1 MTCAPTCTCADIESA
16 TADTPTNDFAELA
29 QLTRRRGETYGLL
42 SRLYRVEAS
51 EALLAELR
59 GMRFPASTG
68 SDAMDRG
75 QRLISGY
82 LGRPADGMALEL
94 AVDYTRTF
102 IGAGVDG
109 HAAAYPFESVY
120 TSKDR
125 LLRQDARDEVL
136 ALYRS
141 EGLNKSGAWKDEEDH
156 VALELEFEA
165 VLCDRAA
172 EALEAGNEDRAVE
185 LFKTQ
190 RGFLAGHLL
199 NWVPGLTADMR
210 HFAKTDLYRG
220 LADLTDGFLAI
231 DQAFLDELLGE
242 EDETP
247 AGENPAEQASA

>member
-156 VALELEFEA
+156 VALELEFAQTLAARTAQALREGDEA
-165 VLCDRAA
+165 AA
-172 EALEAGNEDRAVE
+172 EE
-185 LFKTQ
+185 L
-190 RGFLAGHLL
+190 LARQAAFMDAHLL
-199 NWVPGLTADMR
+199 NWVPRFADAMARTAR
-210 HFAKTDLYRG
+210 TDFYRG
-220 LADLTDGFLAI
+220 LARFLAGWLQE
-231 DQAFLDELLGE
+231 DRATLAELGAQGE
-242 EDETP
+242 CR
-247 AGENPAEQASA
+247 A

>member
-1 MTCAPTCTCADIESA
+1 MSCTCVCA
-16 TADTPTNDFAELA
+16 TEAKTDASVSEVAPELTELA
-29 QLTRRRGETYGLL
+29 QLARRRGETYGLL
-42 SRLYRVEAS
+42 SRLYRVEAD

-59 GMRFPASTG
+59 AMRFPAATG

-75 QRLISGY
+75 HRLISAY

-141 EGLNKSGAWKDEEDH
+141 EGLNKSGSWKDEEDH
-156 VALELEFEA
+156 VAVELEFEA

-172 EALEAGNEDRAVE
+172 EALGTGDEDRAVE

-190 RGFLAGHLL
+190 RGFLEGHLL
-199 NWVPGLTADMR
+199 NWVPALTADMR
-210 HFAKTDLYRG
+210 RFAKTDLYCG
-220 LADLTDGFLAI
+220 LAELTDGFLAT
-231 DQAFLDELLGE
+231 DRAFLSELLGDEGAPVRE
-242 EDETP
+242 EP
-247 AGENPAEQASA
+247 AQA

>member
-1 MTCAPTCTCADIESA
+1 MGP
-16 TADTPTNDFAELA
+16 
-29 QLTRRRGETYGLL
+29 TRRRGETYGLL

-220 LADLTDGFLAI
+220 LADLTDGFLAT

-247 AGENPAEQASA
+247 TGENPAEQASA

>member
-1 MTCAPTCTCADIESA
+1 MSCTCVCA
-16 TADTPTNDFAELA
+16 TEAKTDASVSEVAPELTELA
-29 QLTRRRGETYGLL
+29 QLARRRGETYGLL
-42 SRLYRVEAS
+42 SRLYRVEAD

-59 GMRFPASTG
+59 AMRFPAATG

-75 QRLISGY
+75 HRLITAY

-109 HAAAYPFESVY
+109 RAAAYPFESVY

-141 EGLNKSGAWKDEEDH
+141 EGLNKSGSWKDEEDH
-156 VALELEFEA
+156 VAVELEFEA

-172 EALEAGNEDRAVE
+172 EALGTGDEDRAVE

-190 RGFLAGHLL
+190 RGFLEGHLL
-199 NWVPGLTADMR
+199 NWVPALTADMR
-210 HFAKTDLYRG
+210 RFAKTDLYRG
-220 LADLTDGFLAI
+220 LAELTDGFLAT
-231 DQAFLDELLGE
+231 DRAFLSELLGDEGAPARE
-242 EDETP
+242 EP
-247 AGENPAEQASA
+247 AQA

>member
-1 MTCAPTCTCADIESA
+1 MSCTCANE
-16 TADTPTNDFAELA
+16 TAVQQTAPELTELA

-42 SRLYRVEAS
+42 SRLYRVEAD
-51 EALLAELR
+51 EGLLAELR

-75 QRLISGY
+75 HRLISAY
-82 LGRPADGMALEL
+82 MSRPADGMALEL

-156 VALELEFEA
+156 VAIELEFEA

-172 EALEAGNEDRAVE
+172 EALEAGSEDRAVE

-190 RGFLAGHLL
+190 RGFLEGHLL
-199 NWVPGLTADMR
+199 NWAPAFTADMR
-210 HFAKTDLYRG
+210 RFAKTDLYRG
-220 LADLTDGFLAI
+220 LAELTDGFLAT
-231 DQAFLDELLGE
+231 DRAFLVELLDDAAEG
-242 EDETP
+242 P
-247 AGENPAEQASA
+247 AQ